1 MRFLGVILGFCVLF
15 ITTKG
20 QSFSRP
26 EYILFIN
33 SYHPGY
39 AWSDGETEG
48 FQVGTAERRNL
59 VVFTEYLDTKRFPE
73 NETFGRF
80 YKYVSQKYS
89 HISLTAIAGC
99 DNAAFR
105 FFKRY
110 ADSSLFAGKVGFF
123 CGINDYMTIEK
134 PSERAFVIR
143 ESNMLLLQA
152 GLIKKLLPDTRKLII
167 LSDDNRYFI
176 DNFKSEIEIIQ
187 RGVNI
192 ELQEVSETRISKVRS
207 ILNTQPS
214 GTVAFYY
221 GIFQS
226 GTTVWPDDTYLLELI
241 SKEVRL
247 PIFSAMEHH
256 IGHGVVGGYAYSGNN
271 QGQRLG
277 KALAQYLTGT
287 RPDSLLLAGQ
297 TDSTLFFDYRKL
309 KLFNIEPKSI
319 PAGSRIHHT
328 PQIILSIYRDELIG
342 IGILFLMFLI
352 AGAIVIFS
360 TLRRRRV
367 ERSFR
372 KVETKLNEFANLL
385 PQVIYECDLQGRFT
399 FLNRQ
404 SFELFGYPADTN
416 PSDLTIYNVIAPE
429 DQMHIRENIGKLVA
443 GDTNRSLLFEAVR
456 KDGSRFPFEIHSN
469 LIVEQ
474 GRVIGLRGIGIDCT
488 LKMQHEQELQEA
500 KHRAEESDRLK
511 SAFLTNV
518 SHEIRTPLNSLIGF
532 TNLIVDGNLTP
543 CESQE
548 YITYIRNSADHLLSL
563 INDILDISRIESGQM
578 ELRFTRFYLQSFVRE
593 VYEGYQS
600 SSLLKEKPN
609 VRMLLDLPETLDDVA
624 IEGDMVRLRQVIT
637 NLVDNALKFTFEGSV
652 TLGYRLND
660 HQSVRF
666 FCRDTG
672 IGIPAKEHERIFNR
686 FIKLNPLKER
696 IIGGSGLGLSISRQL
711 VELMGGEIWLDSE
724 ENKGT
729 TFHFTIPLQLAFNTN
744 APLAS
749 VLRRKDNDW
758 SGKRVLIAEDEDSNY
773 RLIEAYLKPTR
784 IEIVRALD
792 GAMAL
797 EIMRQTR
804 VDLALLDILMPNING
819 YEVALEV
826 RKVYPGLPIIFQTA
840 YTSYG
845 ADEAAYARLA
855 NDIVYKPV
863 SRQKL
868 IDVME
873 KIFTSNN
880 K

>member
-1 MRFLGVILGFCVLF
+1 MRELGVIFGICAFLSVTL
-15 ITTKG
+15 G
-20 QSFSRP
+20 QSNMHP
-26 EYILFIN
+26 GYVLFIN

-39 AWSDGETEG
+39 AWSDSETEG
-48 FQVGTAERRNL
+48 FRAGVAEGGEL
-59 VVFTEYLDTKRFPE
+59 VIFTEYLDTKRFPE
-73 NETFGRF
+73 NESFENF
-80 YKYVSQKYS
+80 YQYISQKYT
-89 HISLTAIAGC
+89 HIPLVAVAGC

-105 FFKRY
+105 FFKSY
-110 ADSSLFAGKVGFF
+110 ADSSLFSGRPGFF
-123 CGINDYMTIEK
+123 CGINDYLTREG
-134 PSERAFVIR
+134 PSDRAFVIQ
-143 ESNMLLLQA
+143 ESNMFLLQT

-167 LSDDNRYFI
+167 LSDDNQYFI
-176 DNFKSEIEIIQ
+176 ENFKTETEIIQ
-187 RGVNI
+187 QSVTI
-192 ELQEVSETRISKVRS
+192 ELLEISEYRINQVRDH
-207 ILNTQPS
+207 LNMQSS

-221 GIFQS
+221 GIFHS
-226 GTTVWPDDTYLLELI
+226 GTTVWPDDTYLLGLI
-241 SKEVRL
+241 SNDVRL

-256 IGHGVVGGYAYSGNN
+256 IGHGVVGGYAYSGHN

-277 KALAQYLTGT
+277 RALLQYLSGV
-287 RPDSLLLAGQ
+287 RPDSIQLAGQ
-297 TDSTLFFDYRKL
+297 TDSILFFDYRKL
-309 KLFNIEPKSI
+309 KLFNIEPKQV

-328 PQIILSIYRDELIG
+328 PEIKLSIYRDELIG
-342 IGILFLMFLI
+342 IGILVLMFFI
-352 AGAIVIFS
+352 TGAIVVIS
-360 TLRRRRV
+360 TLRRRKV

-385 PQVIYECDLQGRFT
+385 PQVIYECDLEGRFT

-404 SFELFGYPADTN
+404 SFDLFGYPPDTN
-416 PSDLTIYNVIAPE
+416 PSDLTIFHVIAPE

-474 GRVIGLRGIGIDCT
+474 GRVVGLRGIGIDCT
-488 LKMQHEQELQEA
+488 LKMQHEQELNDA
-500 KHRAEESDRLK
+500 KLRAEESDRLK

-532 TNLIVDGNLTP
+532 TNLIVDGNLSSA
-543 CESQE
+543 ESQE
-548 YITYIRNSADHLLSL
+548 YISYVRNSADHLLSL

-578 ELRFTRFYLQSFVRE
+578 ELRYTRFYIQSFIRE
-593 VYEGYQS
+593 VYEGYHS

-609 VRMLLDLPETLDDVA
+609 VRILLDLPETLDDVA
-624 IEGDMVRLRQVIT
+624 IEADLVRLRQVIT

-672 IGIPAKEHERIFNR
+672 IGIPAKEHERIFSR

-711 VELMGGEIWLDSE
+711 VELMGGEIWLDSV

-729 TFHFTIPLQLAFNTN
+729 TFHFTVPLHLAFHSN
-744 APLAS
+744 APLTA
-749 VLRRKDNDW
+749 VLRKKEYDW
-758 SGKRVLIAEDEDSNY
+758 SGKRVLIAEDEDSNF
-773 RLIEAYLKPTR
+773 RLLEAYLKPTH
-784 IEIVRALD
+784 IEVIRAMD
-792 GAMAL
+792 GTGAL
-797 EIMRQTR
+797 EFIRQQHI
-804 VDLALLDILMPNING
+804 DLALLDILMPNLNG
-819 YEVALEV
+819 YEVAMEV
-826 RKVYPGLPIIFQTA
+826 QKVKPGLPIVFQTA

-855 NDIVYKPV
+855 NEIIYKPV

-868 IDVME
+868 LEVIE
-873 KIFTSNN
+873 KIFAING